1 MAYATRIKCAAWSC
15 HKPKLVGTKTAH
27 KCDMFDHRFTLTTF
41 NYSEKNGDLLAEE
54 SQHDAHDDEHETQT
68 DQHSDHGRIGQRP
81 DARIIR
87 TCNNTTTIF

>member
-1 MAYATRIKCAAWSC
+1 
-15 HKPKLVGTKTAH
+15 
-27 KCDMFDHRFTLTTF
+27 MFDHRFTLTTF